1 MMEGA
6 VDAMNLRELSGLL
19 YRMKIVN
26 QELTAIFEKETG
38 FSLTR
43 YQLLQFLNERG
54 RCTQNQVQ
62 NELKID
68 SAAVTRH
75 LKILEEKQFVTRE
88 RNKDNNREIFVSL
101 TPKAQA
107 DLASCAS
114 KHASSEES
122 LGINLTEEEEA
133 QLLTLLMKLVP

>member
-1 MMEGA
+1 
-6 VDAMNLRELSGLL
+6 MNLRELSGLL

-43 YQLLQFLNERG
+43 YQLLQFLNEQG

-88 RNKDNNREIFVSL
+88 RNKTITARFL
-101 TPKAQA
+101 F
-107 DLASCAS
+107 L
-114 KHASSEES
+114 
-122 LGINLTEEEEA
+122 
-133 QLLTLLMKLVP
+133 

>member
-1 MMEGA
+1 
-6 VDAMNLRELSGLL
+6 MNLRELSGLL

-43 YQLLQFLNERG
+43 YQLLQFLNEQG

-68 SAAVTRH
+68 SAA
-75 LKILEEKQFVTRE
+75 VTRE

-122 LGINLTEEEEA
+122 LGINWTEKEEA

>member
-1 MMEGA
+1 
-6 VDAMNLRELSGLL
+6 MNLRELSGLL

-43 YQLLQFLNERG
+43 YQLLQFLNEQG

-114 KHASSEES
+114 KHSSSEES

>member
-1 MMEGA
+1 MKGA

-43 YQLLQFLNERG
+43 YQLLQFLNEQG